1 MQLMFGMVVCPFI
14 LKLAE
19 EDSQKAQ
26 RAFDFI
32 EEMEKSG
39 DDRITNL
46 AEVTVLEDFCRKSYY
61 WEKGIV

>member
-26 RAFDFI
+26 RAFFN
-32 EEMEKSG
+32 
-39 DDRITNL
+39 DR
-46 AEVTVLEDFCRKSYY
+46 
-61 WEKGIV
+61 